1 MTAKA
6 RDRGKKLDELA
17 TRLKLTPKE
26 RRFAEA
32 LAVDPERNQ
41 TAAARKAG
49 YSPKQAERHGSL
61 VARRGRVKTYLA
73 AILTEA
79 HAEAQEQAAGSVMS
93 VQELWERLTLIA
105 RSDMA
110 DYTETV
116 ESEPAEDGKR
126 KSDFFLLRLK
136 EPFAQRKG
144 AAVAALKYNAD
155 GLPEIKLRDSQ
166 QALNTLARMYGL
178 MRDKL
183 EVSGEDGGPVVIRE
197 VIGGDE

>member
-1 MTAKA
+1 MTPQERA
-6 RDRGKKLDELA
+6 RGKKLDELA
-17 TRLKLTPKE
+17 RRLKLTPKE

-32 LAVDPERNQ
+32 LAVDPEANQ

-49 YSPKQAERHGSL
+49 YSAKQADRHGSL
-61 VARRGRVKTYLA
+61 VAGRGRVKTYLSA
-73 AILTEA
+73 LLAEA
-79 HAEAQEQAAGSVMS
+79 HAEAQEQASGSVMS
-93 VQELWERLTLIA
+93 VRELWERLSLIA
-105 RSDMA
+105 RADMA
-110 DYTETV
+110 DYVETA
-116 ESEPAEDGKR
+116 EGEPGEDGKR

-136 EPFAQRKG
+136 APFASRKG
-144 AAVAALKYNAD
+144 AAVAALKYNSD

>member
-1 MTAKA
+1 MTSKA
-6 RDRGKKLDELA
+6 RARGKKLDELA
-17 TRLKLTPKE
+17 SRLKLTPKE

-49 YSPKQAERHGSL
+49 YKSDQRRHGSL
-61 VARRGRVKTYLA
+61 VAARGNVRAYLA
-73 AILTEA
+73 AILEEA
-79 HAEAQEQAAGSVMS
+79 HAEAQEKTADAVMS
-93 VQELWERLTLIA
+93 VRELWERLTIIA

-110 DYTETV
+110 DYTETA
-116 ESEPAEDGKR
+116 EGEPGEDGKR

-136 EPFAQRKG
+136 TPFASRKG
-144 AAVAALKYNAD
+144 AAVAALKYNSD

-166 QALNTLARMYGL
+166 QALSTLARMYGL
-178 MRDKL
+178 LRDKV
-183 EVSGEDGGPVVIRE
+183 EVTGEDGGPVVIRE